1 MKKISIYMMALLAG
15 GFAMSCA
22 NNDLDSVEPEGQ
34 QPAQGNFRIS
44 ATIDEISRTSV
55 DEESKIAWSTTD
67 KISAWLEGGSSN
79 APLAWSESAEGA
91 TVATFSGDVTEPE
104 AESFGFYAVYP
115 YAEGYGDNVE
125 SVALTIPSTVEQA
138 KSINDLVG
146 KSDFMLA
153 SKTLTKGEEYKATF
167 THPLAFV
174 NIVIDGSTSIW
185 SDGVIKSLTINAPV
199 SIVGDVTANLKEQ
212 TIAPA
217 DEAAGKTLTINF
229 GDDAVMSAQQNAW
242 VAINPALTDGTSTW
256 DFVLLLTNG
265 QQITF
270 YVAPKKL
277 EAQTKYTFTFNQIE
291 KWIARRDQLGASID
305 TNYAAAKSYDLVA
318 DGGRANCYIIPNGGM
333 YKFACDRPLQSNTS
347 FTLSG
352 ITAADWLW
360 ATGEQSATSFTEAD
374 VPVYSVSM
382 SGNNIFFRVKP
393 NAKGNVIIAAT
404 NDSDEIVWSWHLW
417 LLTEPEVFTTTHYAR
432 NNAWELSGC
441 NLGATSNEA
450 KNVNSYG
457 FYYQWGRKDPF
468 PGAGTIGSTASGKE
482 ATVFVDHTQKY
493 VINSKFSG
501 RTFKSVQNITIGN
514 DDLAFITKNPTTFV
528 HYKAEKVTGD
538 TAGAGTNT
546 WAYNLTLAEVKALW
560 STNSKQKTV
569 YDPCPAGYLVATSNN
584 AWANST
590 ISYNDY
596 TKDAADVNGYTF
608 SATDSAASG
617 SSYYPATGYRNAGQ
631 LTNVGFSGYYWA
643 ANYNATKNINM
654 PYSFAIEAAKKQ
666 ASQGQVQRGNPIRCM
681 KMTN

>member
-22 NNDLDSVEPEGQ
+22 NNDLDFVEPEGQ

-55 DEESKIAWSTTD
+55 DEDSKIAWSTTD
-67 KISAWLEGGSSN
+67 KISAWVEGGSSN

-104 AESFGFYAVYP
+104 AQSFGFYALYP
-115 YAEGYGDNVE
+115 YAESYGDNVE

-185 SDGVIKSLTINAPV
+185 SDGVIESLTINAPV
-199 SIVGDVTANLKEQ
+199 SIVGDVTANLKEK

-229 GDDAVMSAQQNAW
+229 GEDAVMSAQQNAW
-242 VAINPALTDGTSTW
+242 VAINPALTDGTTNW
-256 DFVLLLTNG
+256 EFVLLLTNG

-404 NDSDEIVWSWHLW
+404 NNSGEIVWSWHLW
-417 LLTEPEVFTTTHYAR
+417 VTPEDPREDPTHYTR
-432 NNAWELSGC
+432 GETWQLMDR
-441 NLGATSNEA
+441 NLGALSNDEGD
-450 KNVNSYG
+450 VNSYG
-457 FYYQWGRKDPF
+457 LYYQWGRKDPF
-468 PGAGTIGSTASGKE
+468 PGANKVGSITSAKESAAFGDGTA
-482 ATVFVDHTQKY
+482 KY
-493 VINSKFSG
+493 VINSKFSSH
-501 RTFKSVQNITIGN
+501 TFKSVFNETTASKGDIAYSIAHPTEHIEAHKTDGTTGKAQTWLYTTTPENAALLWNSTN
-514 DDLAFITKNPTTFV
+514 TKN
-528 HYKAEKVTGD
+528 K
-538 TAGAGTNT
+538 
-546 WAYNLTLAEVKALW
+546 
-560 STNSKQKTV
+560 KTV
-569 YDPCPAGYLVATSNN
+569 YDPCPAGYCVPVSDQHSWKGALFTDYVTFESNEN
-584 AWANST
+584 
-590 ISYNDY
+590 ISGMIYNNGDSNKTY
-596 TKDAADVNGYTF
+596 LPAA
-608 SATDSAASG
+608 
-617 SSYYPATGYRNAGQ
+617 GYRAKGILN
-631 LTNVGFSGYYWA
+631 NVGYGGYYWNA
-643 ANYNATKNINM
+643 NVNYNDSNFRSYVLAGYQRTTIKTGNLWRTE
-654 PYSFAIEAAKKQ
+654 FA
-666 ASQGQVQRGNPIRCM
+666 NPIRCQ
-681 KMTN
+681 KQ

>member
-22 NNDLDSVEPEGQ
+22 NNDLDFVEPEGQ

-55 DEESKIAWSTTD
+55 DEDSKIAWSTTD

-146 KSDFMLA
+146 VSDFMLA

-229 GDDAVMSAQQNAW
+229 GEDAVMSAQQNAW
-242 VAINPALTDGTSTW
+242 VAINPALTDGTTTW
-256 DFVLLLTNG
+256 NFVLLLTNG

-291 KWIARRDQLGASID
+291 KWIARRDQLGTSID

-382 SGNNIFFRVKP
+382 SGGNIFFRVKP

-404 NDSDEIVWSWHLW
+404 NDSGEIVWSWHLW
-417 LLTEPEVFTTTHYAR
+417 VTPEDPREDPTHYTR
-432 NNAWELSGC
+432 GETWQLMDR
-441 NLGATSNEA
+441 NLGALSNDEGD
-450 KNVNSYG
+450 VNSYG
-457 FYYQWGRKDPF
+457 LYYQWGRKDPF
-468 PGAGTIGSTASGKE
+468 PGASKVGSITSAKESAAFGDGTA
-482 ATVFVDHTQKY
+482 KY
-493 VINSKFSG
+493 VINSKFSSH
-501 RTFKSVQNITIGN
+501 TFKTTRNANTSSVGDVAYSIAHPTENIHANSASGTTGKGQTWLYTTAVADAAKLWN
-514 DDLAFITKNPTTFV
+514 STTTK
-528 HYKAEKVTGD
+528 
-538 TAGAGTNT
+538 
-546 WAYNLTLAEVKALW
+546 
-560 STNSKQKTV
+560 SQKTV
-569 YDPCPAGYLVATSNN
+569 YDPCPAGYCVPVGDQYSWRGTYFTDYVTFESNEN
-584 AWANST
+584 LSGMV
-590 ISYNDY
+590 YNR
-596 TKDAADVNGYTF
+596 DASNKTYLPAAGYR
-608 SATDSAASG
+608 ASG
-617 SSYYPATGYRNAGQ
+617 VLN
-631 LTNVGFSGYYWA
+631 NVGYGGYYWN
-643 ANYNATKNINM
+643 ANVNYSDSNFRSYVLAGYNRATTNTGNLWRTE
-654 PYSFAIEAAKKQ
+654 FAC
-666 ASQGQVQRGNPIRCM
+666 PIRCQ
-681 KMTN
+681 KQ

>member
-22 NNDLDSVEPEGQ
+22 NNDLDFVEPEGQ

-55 DEESKIAWSTTD
+55 DEDSKIAWSTTD

-146 KSDFMLA
+146 VSDFMLA

-217 DEAAGKTLTINF
+217 DETAGKTLTINF

-242 VAINPALTDGTSTW
+242 VAINPALTDGTTTW

-333 YKFACDRPLQSNTS
+333 YKFACDAPDKGKTYLLT
-347 FTLSG
+347 G

-417 LLTEPEVFTTTHYAR
+417 VTPEDPREDPTHYTR
-432 NNAWELSGC
+432 GETWQLMDR
-441 NLGATSNEA
+441 NLGALSNDEGD
-450 KNVNSYG
+450 VNSYG
-457 FYYQWGRKDPF
+457 LYYQWGRKDPF
-468 PGAGTIGSTASGKE
+468 PGANNVGSITSAKESAAFGDGTA
-482 ATVFVDHTQKY
+482 KY
-493 VINSKFSG
+493 VINSKFSSH
-501 RTFKSVQNITIGN
+501 TFKSVFNETTASKGDIAYSI
-514 DDLAFITKNPTTFV
+514 AHPTEHIEAHKTDGTTG
-528 HYKAEKVTGD
+528 KAQTWLYT
-538 TAGAGTNT
+538 TAVADAAKLWNSTTN
-546 WAYNLTLAEVKALW
+546 KG
-560 STNSKQKTV
+560 QKTV
-569 YDPCPAGYLVATSNN
+569 YDPCPAGYCVPVGDQYSWRGTYFTDDVTFESNEN
-584 AWANST
+584 VSGMV
-590 ISYNDY
+590 YNR
-596 TKDAADVNGYTF
+596 DASNKTYLP
-608 SATDSAASG
+608 AA
-617 SSYYPATGYRNAGQ
+617 GYRAKGILN
-631 LTNVGFSGYYWA
+631 NVGYGGYYWN
-643 ANYNATKNINM
+643 ANVNHSDSYFRSYVLAGYQRTTIKTGNLWRTE
-654 PYSFAIEAAKKQ
+654 FANPVRCQKQ
-666 ASQGQVQRGNPIRCM
+666 
-681 KMTN
+681 

>member
-22 NNDLDSVEPEGQ
+22 NNDLDFVEPEGQ

-55 DEESKIAWSTTD
+55 DEDSKIAWSTTD
-67 KISAWLEGGSSN
+67 KISAWVEGGSSN

-104 AESFGFYAVYP
+104 AQSFGFYALYP
-115 YAEGYGDNVE
+115 YAESYGDNVE

-153 SKTLTKGEEYKATF
+153 SKTLTKGEDYKATF

-199 SIVGDVTANLKEQ
+199 SIVGDVTANLKEK
-212 TIAPA
+212 TISPA

-229 GDDAVMSAQQNAW
+229 GEDAVMSAQQNAW
-242 VAINPALTDGTSTW
+242 VAINPALTDGTTNW
-256 DFVLLLTNG
+256 EFVLLLTNG

-291 KWIARRDQLGASID
+291 KWIARRDNDHSLT

-333 YKFACDRPLQSNTS
+333 YKFACDRPLQSDKS

-404 NDSDEIVWSWHLW
+404 NDSGEIVWSWHLW
-417 LLTEPEVFTTTHYAR
+417 LLPNPEVFTTTHRIRGNGWDLA
-432 NNAWELSGC
+432 GC
-441 NLGATSNEA
+441 NLGATSNA
-450 KNVNSYG
+450 VKDVNSYG
-457 FYYQWGRKDPF
+457 FLYQWGRKDPF
-468 PGAGTIGSTASGKE
+468 PGAGSIGSTTASSE
-482 ATVFVDHTQKY
+482 ATIFVDLTQKY
-493 VINSKFSG
+493 VFNTKSG
-501 RTFKSVQNITIGN
+501 LTFKSGIRNSAMGS
-514 DDLAFITKNPTTFV
+514 DDLDFITKNPTTFV
-528 HYKAEKVTGD
+528 HYNSEKVAGD
-538 TAGAGTNT
+538 VAGAGKNT
-546 WAYNLTLAEVKALW
+546 WAYNLSLEEFKALW
-560 STNSKQKTV
+560 GSATNKKTV
-569 YDPCPAGYLVATSNN
+569 YDPCPAGYVVITKSD
-584 AWANST
+584 AW
-590 ISYNDY
+590 YNTTTRYADF
-596 TKDAADVNGYTF
+596 TKDAEGVNGYLF
-608 SATDSAASG
+608 AAMHENSIG
-617 SSYYPATGYRNAGQ
+617 SSYYPATGDRRSGK

-643 ANYNATKNINM
+643 CNFHATNNINC
-654 PYSFAIEAAKKQ
+654 PYALSLEGGKKT
-666 ASQGQVQRGNPIRCM
+666 SGQGQPQRAYPIRCQ
-681 KMTN
+681 KQ

>member
-1 MKKISIYMMALLAG
+1 MMALLAG

-55 DEESKIAWSTTD
+55 DEDSKIAWSTTD

-91 TVATFSGDVTEPE
+91 TVATFSGDATEPE

-146 KSDFMLA
+146 VSDFMLA

-242 VAINPALTDGTSTW
+242 VAINPALTDGTTTW

-270 YVAPKKL
+270 YVTPKKL

-291 KWIARRDQLGASID
+291 KWIARRDQLGTSID

-404 NDSDEIVWSWHLW
+404 NESGEIVWSWHLW
-417 LLTEPEVFTTTHYAR
+417 VTPEDPREDPTHWTR
-432 NNAWELSGC
+432 NDAWTMMDR
-441 NLGATSNEA
+441 NLGALSNDEGD
-450 KNVNSYG
+450 VNSYG
-457 FYYQWGRKDPF
+457 LYYQWGRKDPF
-468 PGAGTIGSTASGKE
+468 PGASKVGSNTLSAESAAFGDGTA
-482 ATVFVDHTQKY
+482 KY
-493 VINSKFSG
+493 VINSKFSSH
-501 RTFKSVQNITIGN
+501 TFKTIRNANTASVGDIAYSIAHPTENIHN
-514 DDLAFITKNPTTFV
+514 YSITGQTAAVTWLYNTT
-528 HYKAEKVTGD
+528 
-538 TAGAGTNT
+538 TADAAKLWNNT
-546 WAYNLTLAEVKALW
+546 TTRTA
-560 STNSKQKTV
+560 KTV
-569 YDPCPAGYLVATSNN
+569 YDPCPAGYCVPVHHDYSWRGTYFTNYVTFESNEN
-584 AWANST
+584 LSGMV
-590 ISYNDY
+590 YNR
-596 TKDAADVNGYTF
+596 DASNKTYLP
-608 SATDSAASG
+608 AA
-617 SSYYPATGYRNAGQ
+617 GYRKSGVLN
-631 LTNVGFSGYYWA
+631 NVGYGNYYW
-643 ANYNATKNINM
+643 NASTTVTYVDKYEKDYF
-654 PYSFAIEAAKKQ
+654 YSQTLIGSGRDKTTIKFNQGWQTDFAC
-666 ASQGQVQRGNPIRCM
+666 SVRCM
-681 KMTN
+681 KQ